1 MTNLPNKPLILDQDI
16 SQIEHS
22 LTLWSEPVYRA
33 SQIWNGLYVNLW
45 NKPEQFTNLP
55 LQLRNNLETYY
66 SFSYLAPEIE
76 RHSIDSM
83 TEKILFRLHD
93 GEAVETV
100 LLKYETRAGK
110 SERNTVCISTQVG
123 CALGCVFCAT
133 GQIGFRRNLS
143 SGEMIEQVLH
153 YARHLR
159 NYDQRITNIV
169 VMGMGE
175 PFLNYDEVMRAITLL
190 NNSDGFNF
198 GARRFT
204 ISTVGI
210 IPGIRRFTSEHRQ
223 VNLAVS
229 LHAADNTMRDKLI
242 PINVKY
248 PIEELLNAC
257 RDYVLETGRR
267 ITFEWALIEGVN
279 DTTEQA
285 HKLAQLLQLFRIN
298 SVTLCHV
305 NVIQLNPT
313 KQYDGT
319 GTTTKRA
326 FIFKDILEREN
337 IHSTIRTR
345 RGIDIEA
352 GCGQLVAEETKI

>member
-1 MTNLPNKPLILDQDI
+1 MTNSPNKPLIYDLDI

-22 LTLWSEPVYRA
+22 LALWSEPAYRA

-55 LQLRNNLETYY
+55 LQLRNNLETNY

-76 RHSIDSM
+76 RHSIDRM

-100 LLKYETRAGK
+100 LMKYKASAGK
-110 SERNTVCISTQVG
+110 NGRNTICISTQVG
-123 CALGCVFCAT
+123 CALGC
-133 GQIGFRRNLS
+133 RL
-143 SGEMIEQVLH
+143 
-153 YARHLR
+153 LR

-175 PFLNYDEVMRAITLL
+175 PFLNYDEVMRAITQL
-190 NNSDGFNF
+190 NNSNGFNI

-210 IPGIRRFTSEHRQ
+210 IPGVRRFTSEHSQ
-223 VNLAVS
+223 INLAVS
-229 LHAADNTMRDKLI
+229 LHAADNALRDKLI
-242 PINVKY
+242 PINGKY

-298 SVTLCHV
+298 SATLCHV

-313 KQYDGT
+313 KQYEGT
-319 GTTTKRA
+319 GTMTKRV
-326 FIFKDILEREN
+326 INFKNILEREN
-337 IHSTIRTR
+337 IHCTIRTR

-352 GCGQLVAEETKI
+352 GCGQLVAEKTKI

>member
-1 MTNLPNKPLILDQDI
+1 MTNIPNKPLIYDLDI

-22 LTLWSEPVYRA
+22 LALWSEPTYRA

-55 LQLRNNLETYY
+55 LQLRNNLETNY
-66 SFSYLAPEIE
+66 SFSYLTPEIE
-76 RHSIDSM
+76 RHSIDRM
-83 TEKILFRLHD
+83 TEKMLFRLHD
-93 GEAVETV
+93 SEAVETV
-100 LLKYETRAGK
+100 LMKYKARTGK
-110 SERNTVCISTQVG
+110 SGRNTICISTQVG

-143 SGEMIEQVLH
+143 SGEMIEQILH

-159 NYDQRITNIV
+159 NHDQRITNIV

-175 PFLNYDEVMRAITLL
+175 PFLNYDEVMRAITQL
-190 NNSDGFNF
+190 NNRDGFNI

-210 IPGIRRFTSEHRQ
+210 IPGIRRFTSEHSQ
-223 VNLAVS
+223 INLAVS
-229 LHAADNTMRDKLI
+229 LHAADNTLRDKLI
-242 PINVKY
+242 PINGKY

-257 RDYVLETGRR
+257 LDYVLETGRR

-285 HKLAQLLQLFRIN
+285 RKLAQLLQIFRIN

-305 NVIQLNPT
+305 NMIQLNPT
-313 KQYDGT
+313 KLYDGT

-326 FIFKDILEREN
+326 LMFKEILEREY

-345 RGIDIEA
+345 RGNDIEA
-352 GCGQLVAEETKI
+352 GCGQLVAEKTKI

>member
-1 MTNLPNKPLILDQDI
+1 MTNLPNKPLIYDLDI
-16 SQIEHS
+16 SQIEDS
-22 LTLWSEPVYRA
+22 LASWGEPVYRA
-33 SQIWNGLYVNLW
+33 SQIWNGLYINLW

-55 LQLRNNLETYY
+55 LQLRSNLENNY
-66 SFSYLAPEIE
+66 SFSYLTPKIE
-76 RHSIDSM
+76 RYSLDKM

-93 GEAVETV
+93 GEAVEAV
-100 LLKYETRAGK
+100 LMKYKTRAEK
-110 SERNTVCISTQVG
+110 RVRHTVCISSQVG

-133 GQIGFRRNLS
+133 GQMGFRRNLS
-143 SGEMIEQVLH
+143 SGEITEQVLH
-153 YARHLR
+153 YARYLR

-175 PFLNYDEVMRAITLL
+175 PFLNYDEVMRAIAQL

-210 IPGIRRFTSEHRQ
+210 IPTIRRFTSEHRQ
-223 VNLAVS
+223 NNLAVS
-229 LHAADNTMRDKLI
+229 LHAADDALRDKLL
-242 PINVKY
+242 PINSKY
-248 PIEELLNAC
+248 PFEELLNAC
-257 RDYVLETGRR
+257 REYVLETGRR

-279 DTTEQA
+279 DSTEQA
-285 HKLAQLLQLFRIN
+285 LKLAQCLQLFHIN
-298 SVTLCHV
+298 NVTLCHV

-319 GTTTKRA
+319 GTTAKRA
-326 FIFKDILEREN
+326 VIFKDILKRAK
-337 IHSTIRTR
+337 IHCTIRSR

-352 GCGQLVAEETKI
+352 GCGQLVAE